1 MKHFLLVSLFFV
13 SCACATLKQPSITVD
28 YLVDGLPTEFMLCHL
43 LPEKG
48 DMHLKC
54 ISVENLEKLDRPKE
68 PAPEPWPFKG
78 DL

>member
-1 MKHFLLVSLFFV
+1 MKYLTLLLFL
-13 SCACATLKQPSITVD
+13 SCATAPSVKPPSITVE

-54 ISVENLEKLDRPKE
+54 ISVENLRKLEK
-68 PAPEPWPFKG
+68 PEPKPQMFEG